1 MFVIDLKTQ
10 WICDKVTLEYGGML
24 MFITDCY
31 KNQNMCDNT
40 VNDYAHA
47 LGFVAHCYKDPK
59 NVW

>member
-1 MFVIDLKTQ
+1 
-10 WICDKVTLEYGGML
+10 

-31 KNQNMCDNT
+31 KNKNMCDNT

-47 LGFVAHCYKDPK
+47 LGFVADCYKDPK